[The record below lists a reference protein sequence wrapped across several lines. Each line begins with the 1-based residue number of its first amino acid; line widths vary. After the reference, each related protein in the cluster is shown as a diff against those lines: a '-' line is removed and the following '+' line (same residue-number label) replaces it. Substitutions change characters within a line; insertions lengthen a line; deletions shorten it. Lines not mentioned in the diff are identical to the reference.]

1 MKRPITLDIKDA
13 ISRIVDRE
21 DLSRAE
27 MEAAM
32 RQIMTGNATPTQIGG
47 FLAGLRAKGETVD
60 EITAAAKVMR
70 ELALNVDVATDN
82 LVDTCGTG
90 GDGKSLFN
98 VSTASAFVAAAA
110 GARVAKHGNRAMS
123 GSSGSADVLETLGVK
138 LDLSPER
145 IADCIERIGLGF
157 MFAPAH
163 HAAARYATGPRK
175 ELGTRTL
182 FNLLGP
188 LTNPANAPNQLLG
201 VFAQRWIEPLA
212 KVLRALGSEHVL
224 VVHSRDGL
232 DEISIGAPT
241 WVAELQGGQ
250 VRSYSVQPEDFGI
263 PRQSLDAL
271 RVTSAAQSLELIRA
285 ALSGRLGP
293 ASDMVALNAGAA
305 IYAAGVSETL
315 VNGVNKARET
325 LVSGAAMRKL
335 EQLVEA
341 AR

>member
-1 MKRPITLDIKDA
+1 MDIKDA
-13 ISRIVDRE
+13 ISHIVDRE
-21 DLSRAE
+21 DLSRAD

-70 ELALNVDVATDN
+70 ELALSVKVTSDN

-123 GSSGSADVLETLGVK
+123 SCSGSADVLEALGIK
-138 LDLSPER
+138 LDLPPER
-145 IADCIERIGLGF
+145 IADCIDRIGLGF

-163 HAAARYATGPRK
+163 HAAARYAAGPRK

-201 VFAQRWIEPLA
+201 VFAQRWLEPLA

-232 DEISIGAPT
+232 DEISTGAPT

-250 VRSYSVQPEDFGI
+250 VRSYTVQPEDFGI
-263 PRQSLDAL
+263 TRQSIDGL
-271 RVTSAAQSLELIRA
+271 RATSVAQSLELIRT
-285 ALSGRLGP
+285 ALSGRPGP
-293 ASDMVALNAGAA
+293 AGDMVALNAGAA
-305 IYAAGVSETL
+305 IYAAGISETL
-315 VNGVNKARET
+315 VSGVAKARET
-325 LVSGAAMRKL
+325 LVSGAAMHKL

-341 AR
+341 TR

>member
-1 MKRPITLDIKDA
+1 MDIKDA
-13 ISRIVDRE
+13 ISHIVDRE
-21 DLSRAE
+21 DLSRAD

-70 ELALNVDVATDN
+70 ELALSVKVTSDN

-123 GSSGSADVLETLGVK
+123 SCSGSADVLEALGIK
-138 LDLSPER
+138 LDLPPER
-145 IADCIERIGLGF
+145 IADCIDRIGLGF

-163 HAAARYATGPRK
+163 HAAARYAAGPRK

-201 VFAQRWIEPLA
+201 VFAQRWLEPLA

-250 VRSYSVQPEDFGI
+250 VRSYTVQPEDFGI
-263 PRQSLDAL
+263 TRQSIDGL
-271 RVTSAAQSLELIRA
+271 RATSVAQSLELIRT
-285 ALSGRLGP
+285 ALSGRPGP
-293 ASDMVALNAGAA
+293 AGDMVALNAGAA
-305 IYAAGVSETL
+305 IYAAGISETL
-315 VNGVNKARET
+315 VSGVAKARET
-325 LVSGAAMRKL
+325 LVSGAAMHKL

-341 AR
+341 TR

>member
-1 MKRPITLDIKDA
+1 LDIKEA
-13 ISRIVDRE
+13 ISHIVDRE
-21 DLSRAE
+21 DLSRAD

-70 ELALNVDVATDN
+70 ELALSVKVTSDN

-123 GSSGSADVLETLGVK
+123 SCSGSADVLEALGIK
-138 LDLSPER
+138 LDLPPER
-145 IADCIERIGLGF
+145 IADCIDRIGLGF

-163 HAAARYATGPRK
+163 HAAARYAAGPRK

-201 VFAQRWIEPLA
+201 VFAQRWLEPLA

-250 VRSYSVQPEDFGI
+250 VRSYTVQPEDFGI
-263 PRQSLDAL
+263 TRQSIDGL
-271 RVTSAAQSLELIRA
+271 RATSVAQSLELIRT
-285 ALSGRLGP
+285 ALSGRPGP
-293 ASDMVALNAGAA
+293 AGDMVALNAGAA
-305 IYAAGVSETL
+305 IYAAGISETL
-315 VNGVNKARET
+315 VSGVAKARET
-325 LVSGAAMRKL
+325 LVSGAAMHKL

-341 AR
+341 TR